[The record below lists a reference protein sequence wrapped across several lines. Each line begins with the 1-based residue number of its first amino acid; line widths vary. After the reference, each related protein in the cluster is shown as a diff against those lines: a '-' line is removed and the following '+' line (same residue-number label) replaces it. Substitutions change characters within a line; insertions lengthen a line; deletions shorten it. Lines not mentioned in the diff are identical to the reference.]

1 MPFRWREPT
10 PSHARRRI
18 PARAYPR
25 RSERMV
31 AIGQPSTDSIMC
43 PLTQEPTG
51 LLLPPRAQPRCQKIG
66 LTRFE
71 QAARKDLAR
80 RRRADQSWHS
90 LPLQRKRSEPTRNQ
104 AAKAANISRPAEL
117 GGWKQQGPA
126 KGRARHP
133 SCRPEAALGE
143 PVPHPQTRHEAE
155 LWGDP
160 APKTPHT
167 YSKYT
172 LRQAG
177 SGEGL
182 NWFAL
187 LLIYPGARLGYERS
201 DFELTYRKIF
211 FGGQICMAN
220 RVDPR
225 SLIQSKFSYDRVR
238 RTLIFRFVKFWVVSQ
253 GNRAKHIIVEEG
265 GCR

>member
-1 MPFRWREPT
+1 MRQAYDYWQNQPGNYPESAPTLWWTDAEAPRKERSFGYKDGARRSIPSHERPTRRTYKTANGHSIAPTEFPKEQSAAEVIGSRDHQTPLHVPFRWREPT

-31 AIGQPSTDSIMC
+31 AISQPSTDSIMC

-51 LLLPPRAQPRCQKIG
+51 LLLPPRAQPQCQKVG

-104 AAKAANISRPAEL
+104 TAKAAKISRPAEL

-126 KGRARHP
+126 KRRARHP
-133 SCRPEAALGE
+133 SCWPGGALGE
-143 PVPHPQTRHEAE
+143 PIPHPQTRHEAE

-167 YSKYT
+167 YS
-172 LRQAG
+172 
-177 SGEGL
+177 
-182 NWFAL
+182 N
-187 LLIYPGARLGYERS
+187 I
-201 DFELTYRKIF
+201 
-211 FGGQICMAN
+211 
-220 RVDPR
+220 
-225 SLIQSKFSYDRVR
+225 
-238 RTLIFRFVKFWVVSQ
+238 
-253 GNRAKHIIVEEG
+253 H
-265 GCR
+265 